1 MADFR
6 FHVPADCFIGQDALY
21 KLPLVLEGGPE
32 RALLVADP
40 GLGEAKMVERLTAV
54 LEGRGMQLIP
64 FDDLAGRPSS
74 AGVEEDRKSTRL
86 KSRPGTLSRM
96 PASA

>member
-21 KLPLVLEGGPE
+21 KLPLVLEGGPD

-40 GLGEAKMVERLTAV
+40 DLGDANTKERLTAV
-54 LEGRGMQLIP
+54 LEGRGMQLIT
-64 FDDLAGRPSS
+64 FDDLGTALRRP
-74 AGVEEDRKSTRL
+74 R
-86 KSRPGTLSRM
+86 SRM
-96 PASA
+96 PSPWCADRAPPWS